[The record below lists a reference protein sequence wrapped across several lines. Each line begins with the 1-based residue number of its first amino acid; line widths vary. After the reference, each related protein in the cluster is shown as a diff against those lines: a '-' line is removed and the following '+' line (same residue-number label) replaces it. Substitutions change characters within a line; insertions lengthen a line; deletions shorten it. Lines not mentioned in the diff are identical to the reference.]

1 MTKCSTAARFRS
13 TCSIPAPT
21 SGSRNRRRTSKARGN
36 GERLRCAIF
45 NISYCSS
52 ALFQGMATSAEG
64 SKPAVKVFVATTV
77 MLTFIS
83 FWRASA
89 IVLADLASSAYY
101 AGGDAEKVI
110 GKSAPWFILGVML
123 FSYAVRALYIES
135 SSMFVRGGVYRVV
148 KEAMG
153 GTLAK
158 FSVSA
163 LLFDYVLTGPIS
175 AVSAGQYLAG
185 FIKDMGD
192 YFHRPLHFSDDHFAA
207 GLAVLV
213 VFYFWWKN
221 TQGMHE
227 SSQKALQIMIITTV
241 MVVILI
247 IWCTITVLRAPIQ
260 LPPSPLQPGVIPLNK
275 ESLGWLNGTWFAHL
289 TWIILF
295 VGFGHSVLAM
305 SGEETLAQV
314 NREIEHPKLKNLE
327 KTGLVIFVYSLLFT
341 SLVSVFAVMMIP
353 DKVRPDYFANLIGG
367 IAMYLAGPI
376 VLKLLFHGFVVVV
389 GVLILAGAQNTSIV
403 GANGVLNRVAE
414 DGVLTDWFQKPQ
426 PKYGT
431 SYRIINMIVGMQLL
445 TIILSKGNVYVLA
458 GLYAFGVI
466 WSFALKSLAVL
477 VLRYTEPEN
486 RQWKVPGNVHVGGKE
501 VPLGLILIS
510 AVLLITALVN
520 LFTKSE
526 ATIAGV
532 TFSAVFFALFT
543 YSEHRVAKERHGK
556 PENLDQFRV
565 YGNQE
570 LGSGALGVRP
580 GNILVA
586 VRDPRN
592 LYYLRDVLRN
602 TDTNRQDV
610 VVMTARLYHREH
622 SFSGSAV
629 VEASQVFDHYE
640 QELFTAAVAVAEKEG
655 KPVSLLVVP
664 ATDVFEAIIVTAQRL
679 DASRIVCGF
688 SNKLT
693 PDEQAKSLGDAWERL
708 PEPRPRLILEIHE
721 PNGKIH
727 EYPLGPHAPRMRTQD
742 LELMH
747 KVWLDITSDPK
758 YCGAHHYHIVA
769 VALEE
774 LRRELNSDQRSEI
787 LQKLLDE
794 MHRDEAPGRG

>member
-1 MTKCSTAARFRS
+1 
-13 TCSIPAPT
+13 
-21 SGSRNRRRTSKARGN
+21 
-36 GERLRCAIF
+36 
-45 NISYCSS
+45 
-52 ALFQGMATSAEG
+52 MATPVEG

-89 IVLADLASSAYY
+89 IVLSDLASSAYY

-185 FIKDMGD
+185 FIKDIGVYM
-192 YFHRPLHFSDDHFAA
+192 HRPLNFSDDHFAA
-207 GLAVLV
+207 GLAVIV
-213 VFYFWWKN
+213 VIYFWWKN
-221 TQGMHE
+221 TQGIHE
-227 SSQKALQIMIITTV
+227 SSERALQIMIITTV

-247 IWCTITVLRAPIQ
+247 GWCTVAVLRAPVQ
-260 LPPSPLQPGVIPLNK
+260 LPPSPFSPAGAVPLNK
-275 ESLGWLNGTWFAHL
+275 DSLGWLNGTFFAHM

-327 KTGLVIFVYSLLFT
+327 KTGLVIFIYSLLFT
-341 SLVSVFAVMMIP
+341 SLVSFFAVMIIP
-353 DKVRPDYFANLIGG
+353 DSVRPNYFANLIGG
-367 IAMYLAGPI
+367 IAMYLPGREVP
-376 VLKLLFHGFVVVV
+376 KLLFHGFVVLV

-414 DGVLTDWFQKPQ
+414 DGVLTSWFQKPHHRF
-426 PKYGT
+426 GT
-431 SYRIINMIVGMQLL
+431 SYRIINLIVGMQLL
-445 TIILSKGNVYVLA
+445 TIVLSLGNVYVLA
-458 GLYAFGVI
+458 ALYAFGVI
-466 WSFALKSLAVL
+466 WSFAMKSLAVL
-477 VLRYTEPEN
+477 VLRFTEPGN
-486 RQWKVPGNVHVGGKE
+486 REWKVPGNLHIGKTE
-501 VPLGLILIS
+501 IPLGLAAIS
-510 AVLLITALVN
+510 GVLFVTAVVN
-520 LFTKSE
+520 LFTKYE
-526 ATIAGV
+526 ATIAGII
-532 TFSAVFFALFT
+532 FSAFFFT
-543 YSEHRVAKERHGK
+543 IFTVSEHHVTKERHGK
-556 PENLDQFRV
+556 PEQLDQFRV

-570 LGSGALGVRP
+570 LGSGAMGVRP

-592 LYYLRDVLRN
+592 LYYLRHILSHTN
-602 TDTNRQDV
+602 TMKQDV
-610 VVMTARLYHREH
+610 VVMSARLYHREH
-622 SFSGSAV
+622 TFSGSTV
-629 VEASQVFDHYE
+629 FDASQVFDHYE

-655 KPVSLLVVP
+655 KPISLLVVP
-664 ATDVFEAIIVTAQRL
+664 ATDVFEAIMVTAQRL
-679 DASRIVCGF
+679 DSSRVICGL

-693 PDEQAKSLGDAWERL
+693 SDEQAKLTGDAWERM
-708 PEPRPRLILEIHE
+708 PEPRPRLTLEVCA
-721 PNGKIH
+721 PDGTVR
-727 EYPLGPHAPRMRTQD
+727 EYALGPHTPRMRPQD
-742 LELMH
+742 VELMH
-747 KVWLDITSDPK
+747 RLWLDITADPK
-758 YCGAHHYHIVA
+758 YAGTHHYHIVA
-769 VALEE
+769 LALEE
-774 LRRELNSDQRSEI
+774 LKRELNSEERAQLLE
-787 LQKLLDE
+787 KLHQE
-794 MHRDEAPGRG
+794 MNRPSPE

>member
-1 MTKCSTAARFRS
+1 MSTS
-13 TCSIPAPT
+13 VE
-21 SGSRNRRRTSKARGN
+21 NVKH
-36 GERLRCAIF
+36 
-45 NISYCSS
+45 
-52 ALFQGMATSAEG
+52 
-64 SKPAVKVFVATTV
+64 PAVKVFVATTV
-77 MLTFIS
+77 MLSFIS

-89 IVLADLASSAYY
+89 IVLSDLASSAYY

-110 GKSAPWFILGVML
+110 GKSAPWFILAVML

-135 SSMFVRGGVYRVV
+135 SAMFVRGGVYRVV

-185 FIKDMGD
+185 FVEDIARYLHHPMVFSED
-192 YFHRPLHFSDDHFAA
+192 HFSAA
-207 GLAVLV
+207 FAVLIV
-213 VFYFWWKN
+213 LYFWWKN
-221 TQGMHE
+221 IQGIHE
-227 SSQKALQIMIITTV
+227 SSQKALQIMVITTV
-241 MVVILI
+241 MVVLLI
-247 IWCTITVLRAPIQ
+247 IWCTITVLHSPVQ
-260 LPPSPLQPGVIPLNK
+260 LPPNPLHPGVVPLTK
-275 ESLGWLNGTWFAHL
+275 ESLGWLHGTWISHL

-327 KTGLVIFVYSLLFT
+327 KTGLVIFIYSLLFT
-341 SLVSVFAVMMIP
+341 SLVSFFAVMIIP
-353 DKVRPDYFANLIGG
+353 DKVRPEYFANLIGG
-367 IAMYLAGPI
+367 IAMYLVGPTT
-376 VLKLLFHGFVVVV
+376 LKLLFHGFVVLV

-414 DGVLTDWFQKPQ
+414 DGVLTSWFQKPQ
-426 PKYGT
+426 SKYGT
-431 SYRIINMIVGMQLL
+431 SYRIINLIAILQLL
-445 TIILSKGNVYVLA
+445 TIVLSGGNVYVLA

-477 VLRYTEPEN
+477 VLRFTEPAHRE
-486 RQWKVPGNVHVGGKE
+486 WKVPGNLHIGGRE
-501 VPLGLILIS
+501 IPFGLAAIS
-510 AVLLITALVN
+510 IVLFITALVN

-532 TFSAVFFALFT
+532 TFSLVFFGLFT
-543 YSEHRVAKERHGK
+543 YSEHRVRKERQGK

-565 YGNQE
+565 YGNDEMDNQT
-570 LGSGALGVRP
+570 LGVRP

-592 LYYLRDVLRN
+592 LYYLRETLRRI
-602 TDTNRQDV
+602 DTTRQDV

-622 SFSGSAV
+622 SFSGSSV
-629 VEASQVFDHYE
+629 FEASQIFDHYE
-640 QELFTAAVAVAEKEG
+640 QELFTTVVAVAEKEG

-664 ATDVFEAIIVTAQRL
+664 ASNVFDAIVGTAQRL
-679 DASRIVCGF
+679 NSSRVACGL

-693 PDEQAKSLGDAWERL
+693 ADEQAKLTGDAWESL
-708 PEPRPRLILEIHE
+708 PDPKPRITMEIFSSD
-721 PNGKIH
+721 GSVH
-727 EYPLGPHAPRMRTQD
+727 EYPLGPHTPRLRAED
-742 LELMH
+742 VELMH
-747 KVWLDITSDPK
+747 RVWLDITCDPR
-758 YCGAHHYHIVA
+758 YAGLHHYHIVA
-769 VALEE
+769 LALEE
-774 LRRELNSDQRSEI
+774 LQRELKGDQRAA
-787 LQKLLDE
+787 LLAKLLDE
-794 MHRDEAPGRG
+794 LHRDERPAN

>member
-1 MTKCSTAARFRS
+1 MSS
-13 TCSIPAPT
+13 SVP
-21 SGSRNRRRTSKARGN
+21 NVRR
-36 GERLRCAIF
+36 
-45 NISYCSS
+45 
-52 ALFQGMATSAEG
+52 
-64 SKPAVKVFVATTV
+64 PAVKVFVATTV

-83 FWRASA
+83 FWRAAA

-110 GKSAPWFILGVML
+110 GKSAPWFILAVML
-123 FSYAVRALYIES
+123 FSYCVRALYIES

-185 FIKDMGD
+185 FIEDIGR
-192 YFHRPLHFSDDHFAA
+192 YAHHPLVFSEDHFSA
-207 GLAVLV
+207 GCAVLIV
-213 VFYFWWKN
+213 LYFWWKN
-221 TQGMHE
+221 IQGMHE
-227 SSQKALQIMIITTV
+227 SSEKALQIMIVTTV

-247 IWCTITVLRAPIQ
+247 VWCTITIFSAPIH
-260 LPPSPLQPGVIPLNK
+260 LPPSPLHPGVVKLNK
-275 ESLGWLNGTWFAHL
+275 ESLGWLYGTWISHL

-327 KTGLVIFVYSLLFT
+327 KTGLVIFIYSLLFT
-341 SLVSVFAVMMIP
+341 SLVSFYAVMIIP
-353 DKVRPDYFANLIGG
+353 DGVRHDYFANLIGG
-367 IAMYLAGPI
+367 IAMYLVGPT
-376 VLKLLFHGFVVVV
+376 VLKLIFHAFVVLV

-414 DGVLTDWFQKPQ
+414 DGVLTAWFQKPQ
-426 PKYGT
+426 RRFGT
-431 SYRIINMIVGMQLL
+431 SYRIINLIVGLQLL
-445 TIILSKGNVYVLA
+445 TIILSRGNVYVLA

-477 VLRYTEPEN
+477 VLRFTEPEN
-486 RQWKVPGNVHVGGKE
+486 RQWKVPGNFHIGNTE
-501 VPLGLILIS
+501 VPLGLLAIS
-510 AVLLITALVN
+510 AVLLTTALVN

-532 TFSAVFFALFT
+532 IFSAVFFVLFA
-543 YSEHRVAKERHGK
+543 YSEHHVAKERHGK

-592 LYYLRDVLRN
+592 LYYLRDILRT

-622 SFSGSAV
+622 SFSGSAD

-640 QELFTAAVAVAEKEG
+640 QELFTAAVAVAEKDG

-664 ATDVFEAIIVTAQRL
+664 ATDVFEGIVVTAQRL
-679 DASRIVCGF
+679 DSSRIVCGL

-693 PDEQAKSLGDAWERL
+693 TDEQAKLTGDAWERL

-721 PNGKIH
+721 PNGKVR
-727 EYPLGPHAPRMRTQD
+727 EYPLGPHAPRMRPQD

-747 KVWLDITSDPK
+747 QVWLDITTDPK

-769 VALEE
+769 LALEE
-774 LRRELNSDQRSEI
+774 LRRELNGDQRAEV
-787 LQKLLDE
+787 LAKLLDE
-794 MHRDEAPGRG
+794 MHRDEPPKGESKPPDC

>member
-1 MTKCSTAARFRS
+1 
-13 TCSIPAPT
+13 
-21 SGSRNRRRTSKARGN
+21 
-36 GERLRCAIF
+36 
-45 NISYCSS
+45 
-52 ALFQGMATSAEG
+52 MATSVEG
-64 SKPAVKVFVATTV
+64 SKPAIKVFVATTV

-89 IVLADLASSAYY
+89 IVLSDLASSAYY

-185 FIKDMGD
+185 FIKDMGV
-192 YFHRPLHFSDDHFAA
+192 YLHRPLHFSDDHFAA
-207 GLAVLV
+207 GLGVIV
-213 VFYFWWKN
+213 VAYFWWKN

-227 SSQKALQIMIITTV
+227 SSQKALQIMVITTV
-241 MVVILI
+241 MVVILL
-247 IWCTITVLRAPIQ
+247 IWCTITVLRSPIV
-260 LPPSPLQPGVIPLNK
+260 LPPNPLHPGVVPLNK
-275 ESLGWLNGTWFAHL
+275 ESLGWLNGTWFGHI

-327 KTGLVIFVYSLLFT
+327 KTGLVIFIYSLLFT
-341 SLVSVFAVMMIP
+341 SLVSFFAVMIIP

-367 IAMYLAGPI
+367 IAVYLAGPES
-376 VLKLLFHGFVVVV
+376 LKLLFHAFVVLV

-414 DGVLTDWFQKPQ
+414 DGVLTSWFQKPHNR
-426 PKYGT
+426 YGT
-431 SYRIINMIVGMQLL
+431 SYRIINLIVGLQLL
-445 TIILSKGNVYVLA
+445 TIVLSRGNVYMLA
-458 GLYAFGVI
+458 ALYAFGVI
-466 WSFALKSLAVL
+466 WSFAMKSIAVL
-477 VLRYTEPEN
+477 VLRFTEPGN
-486 RQWKVPGNVHVGGKE
+486 RAWKVPGNLHIGKTE
-501 VPLGLILIS
+501 IPVGLILIS
-510 AVLLITALVN
+510 SVLLITAVVN
-520 LFTKSE
+520 LFTKYQ

-532 TFSAVFFALFT
+532 IFSVVFFTIFT
-543 YSEHRVAKERHGK
+543 ISERHVTNERHGK
-556 PENLDQFRV
+556 PEQLDQFRV

-570 LGSGALGVRP
+570 LGSGAMGVRP

-592 LYYLRDVLRN
+592 LYYLRHILSHTN
-602 TDTNRQDV
+602 TLKQDV
-610 VVMTARLYHREH
+610 VVMSARLYHREH

-629 VEASQVFDHYE
+629 LEASQVFDHYE

-655 KPVSLLVVP
+655 KPISLLVVP
-664 ATDVFEAIIVTAQRL
+664 ATDVFEAIMVTAQRL
-679 DASRIVCGF
+679 DSIRVVCGL

-693 PDEQAKSLGDAWERL
+693 ADEQAKLTGDAWERMS
-708 PEPRPRLILEIHE
+708 EPRPRLTLEVCA
-721 PNGKIH
+721 PDGTVR
-727 EYPLGPHAPRMRTQD
+727 EYAIGPHNPRLRPQD
-742 LELMH
+742 VELMH
-747 KVWLDITSDPK
+747 KLWLDITTDPK
-758 YCGAHHYHIVA
+758 YAGAHHYHIVA
-769 VALEE
+769 LALEE
-774 LRRELNSDQRSEI
+774 LRRELSTEQRTDL
-787 LQKLLDE
+787 LQKLQDE
-794 MHRDEAPGRG
+794 MRRSEPN

>member
-1 MTKCSTAARFRS
+1 MSS
-13 TCSIPAPT
+13 PT
-21 SGSRNRRRTSKARGN
+21 QNVGR
-36 GERLRCAIF
+36 
-45 NISYCSS
+45 
-52 ALFQGMATSAEG
+52 
-64 SKPAVKVFVATTV
+64 PAVKVFVATTV

-110 GKSAPWFILGVML
+110 GKSAPWFILAVML
-123 FSYAVRALYIES
+123 FSYCVRALYIES

-158 FSVSA
+158 ISVSA

-185 FIKDMGD
+185 FIEDIARYLG
-192 YFHRPLHFSDDHFAA
+192 HPLQSFPDNTFAA
-207 GLAVLV
+207 AFACIV
-213 VFYFWWKN
+213 VCYFWWKN
-221 TQGMHE
+221 IQGIHE

-247 IWCTITVLRAPIQ
+247 VWCTITILRAPIQ
-260 LPPSPLQPGVIPLNK
+260 LPPNPLQPGVVPITR
-275 ESLGWLNGTWFAHL
+275 ESMGWLHGTWISHL

-341 SLVSVFAVMMIP
+341 SLVSFFAVMMIP

-367 IAMYLAGPI
+367 IAMYLAGPM

-426 PKYGT
+426 PRYGT

-477 VLRYTEPEN
+477 VLRYTEPLN
-486 RQWKVPGNVHVGGKE
+486 RQWKVPGNFHMFGKE
-501 VPLGLILIS
+501 VPAGLIVIS
-510 AVLLITALVN
+510 AVLLTTAVVN
-520 LFTKSE
+520 LLTKTE

-532 TFSAVFFALFT
+532 TFSVVFFAIFA
-543 YSEHRVAKERHGK
+543 YSEHAVAKARHGK

-580 GNILVA
+580 GNVLVA

-592 LYYLRDVLRN
+592 LYYLGDILRT
-602 TDTNRQDV
+602 TDTVRQDV

-622 SFSGSAV
+622 TFSGSAV
-629 VEASQVFDHYE
+629 VEAARVFDHYE

-664 ATDVFEAIIVTAQRL
+664 ASDVFEAIVLTAQRL
-679 DASRIVCGF
+679 DSSRIVCGL

-693 PDEQAKSLGDAWERL
+693 TDEQAKLTGDAWEKL
-708 PEPRPRLILEIHE
+708 PEPRPRLTVEVHE
-721 PNGKIH
+721 PNGKLH
-727 EYPLGPHAPRMRTQD
+727 EYLLGPHAPRMRPQD

-747 KVWLDITSDPK
+747 SLWREITADPR
-758 YCGAHHYHIVA
+758 YAGAHHYHIVA
-769 VALEE
+769 LALEE
-774 LRRELNSDQRSEI
+774 LKRELTTDQRAE
-787 LQKLLDE
+787 LLAKLLDE
-794 MHRDEAPGRG
+794 MHRDLPQC

>member
-1 MTKCSTAARFRS
+1 
-13 TCSIPAPT
+13 
-21 SGSRNRRRTSKARGN
+21 
-36 GERLRCAIF
+36 
-45 NISYCSS
+45 
-52 ALFQGMATSAEG
+52 MATAPEG
-64 SKPAVKVFVATTV
+64 TKPAVKVFVATTV

-89 IVLADLASSAYY
+89 IVLSDLASSAYY

-110 GKSAPWFILGVML
+110 GKSAPWFILAVML

-185 FIKDMGD
+185 FIKDMGVVL
-192 YFHRPLHFSDDHFAA
+192 HRPLNFSDDHFAA
-207 GLAVLV
+207 GLAIIIVC
-213 VFYFWWKN
+213 YFWWKN
-221 TQGMHE
+221 TQGIHE
-227 SSQKALQIMIITTV
+227 SSQKALQIMAITTV

-260 LPPSPLQPGVIPLNK
+260 LPPNPLHAGVVPLNK
-275 ESLGWLNGTWFAHL
+275 DSLGWLNGTWFSHI

-327 KTGLVIFVYSLLFT
+327 KTGLVIFIYSLLFT
-341 SLVSVFAVMMIP
+341 SLVSFFAVMIIP
-353 DKVRPDYFANLIGG
+353 DAVRPNYFANLIGG
-367 IAMYLAGPI
+367 LAVYLAGPAT
-376 VLKLLFHGFVVVV
+376 LKLLFHGFVVLV

-414 DGVLTDWFQKPQ
+414 DGVLTSWFQKPH
-426 PKYGT
+426 PRFGT
-431 SYRIINMIVGMQLL
+431 SYRIINMIVCMQLL
-445 TIILSKGNVYVLA
+445 TIFLSLGNVYVLA
-458 GLYAFGVI
+458 ALYAFGVI
-466 WSFALKSLAVL
+466 WSFTMKSMAVL
-477 VLRYTEPEN
+477 VLRFTEPGN
-486 RQWKVPGNVHVGGKE
+486 RAWKVPGNLHIGKTEIPVGL
-501 VPLGLILIS
+501 VLIS
-510 AVLLITALVN
+510 AVLLVTAIVN
-520 LFTKSE
+520 LFTKYE
-526 ATIAGV
+526 ATIAGLI
-532 TFSAVFFALFT
+532 FSAFFFT
-543 YSEHRVAKERHGK
+543 IFTVSERHVARERHGK
-556 PENLDQFRV
+556 PEQLDQFRV

-570 LGSGALGVRP
+570 LGSGAMGVRP

-592 LYYLRDVLRN
+592 LYYLRHVLGH
-602 TDTNRQDV
+602 TNIGKQDV
-610 VVMTARLYHREH
+610 VVMSARLYHREH

-629 VEASQVFDHYE
+629 LEASQVFDHYE

-655 KPVSLLVVP
+655 KPISLLVVP
-664 ATDVFEAIIVTAQRL
+664 ATDVFEAIMVTAQRL
-679 DASRIVCGF
+679 DSSRVICGL

-693 PDEQAKSLGDAWERL
+693 SDEQAKLTGDAWERL
-708 PEPRPRLILEIHE
+708 PEPRPRLIMEVCA
-721 PNGKIH
+721 PDGTVR
-727 EYPLGPHAPRMRTQD
+727 EYALGPHTPRIRPQD
-742 LELMH
+742 VELMH
-747 KVWLDITSDPK
+747 KLWLNITADPK
-758 YCGAHHYHIVA
+758 FAGAHHYHIVA
-769 VALEE
+769 LALEE
-774 LRRELNSDQRSEI
+774 LQRELGTEERAQL
-787 LQKLLDE
+787 LQKLQDE
-794 MHRDEAPGRG
+794 MAAPPRNELGP